1 MKYVALL
8 RGINVGGNSKV
19 EMKRLKAVF
28 EKAGMHEVQTY
39 INSGNVIFEEA
50 KAAASD
56 TSKIASKLEKAIASE
71 FGFVV
76 RVLVK
81 SLPEMKKIVGALHDS
96 WATDKD
102 QRCDIIFLWPEFDSK
117 AVLKG
122 PALKWLK
129 PDIDTVVYVKGAL
142 IWRFDRKHA
151 TKSGMPKIIGSALY
165 KNSTARNCNTGR
177 KLLAMMTAK
186 A

>member
-19 EMKRLKAVF
+19 DMKRLKAVF
-28 EKAGMHEVQTY
+28 EKAGMKGVKTY
-39 INSGNVIFEEA
+39 INSGNVIFESA
-50 KAAASD
+50 SGSPSSLAA
-56 TSKIASKLEKAIASE
+56 KLEKAIASS
-71 FGFVV
+71 FGFSV
-76 RVLVK
+76 RTLVK
-81 SLPEMKKIVGALHDS
+81 TMGEMKKIVGKLDAS
-96 WATDKD
+96 WATDKE

-117 AVLKG
+117 AVLKD
-122 PALKWLK
+122 PALRWLK

-151 TKSGMPKIIGSALY
+151 TKSGMPKIIGSDLY

-177 KLLAMMTAK
+177 KLLEMMSAK
-186 A
+186 AE